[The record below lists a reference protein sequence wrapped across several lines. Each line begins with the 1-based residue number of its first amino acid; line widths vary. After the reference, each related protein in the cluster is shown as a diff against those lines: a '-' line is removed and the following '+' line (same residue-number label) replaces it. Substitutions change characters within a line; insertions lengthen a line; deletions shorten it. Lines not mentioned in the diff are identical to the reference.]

1 MNLELYREFLINLA
15 WSLNRALKELE
26 RDQESDSEPERSRKI
41 TLCQTDWGCDSLS
54 SWRSQKFRYFSVS
67 NKYFLRVRE
76 KPIPIKTHL
85 HNLKRDIKSF
95 SQTILHVEKCQ
106 PLAERKT
113 DSKQSPIKVS
123 LYLFNFDVNIWLIRE
138 LVITISNRYGWMF
151 SNITSTQN
159 NRGES
164 LASTGLNPLSV

>member
-1 MNLELYREFLINLA
+1 MLE
-15 WSLNRALKELE
+15 KETE
-26 RDQESDSEPERSRKI
+26 SESDSEPKRSRKI
-41 TLCQTDWGCDSLS
+41 ILCQTDWGCDSLS